1 MKREKSRRENDK
13 KREFSLFSTIALF
26 TFSLLLLSL
35 FPSLSARAEEK
46 IPSVSRAHAD
56 SLATRLVLWNGRICP
71 LNTLATDFTLK
82 VCGQRRPYGY
92 TPEQVVASWALYPET
107 WNRAPL
113 ILVDNDELRRRLA
126 LTGKRASVVQLY
138 DGPAY
143 RLQALLEA
151 AAPDDTRLQSA
162 ITDVDE
168 RVRLVAE
175 LIAGTL
181 IKPAPADTP
190 PIPAWRMQLE
200 LWNNRFPLFN
210 TLYALLLLAAIAGFI
225 YYIRK

>member
-1 MKREKSRRENDK
+1 MKREKSRRGNDK

-113 ILVDNDELRRRLA
+113 ILVDNDELRRLLA
-126 LTGKRASVVQLY
+126 LSGKRASVVQLY

-181 IKPAPADTP
+181 IKPAPADAP
-190 PIPAWRMQLE
+190 PIPAWRLQLE

>member
-1 MKREKSRRENDK
+1 MKREKSRRGNDK

-113 ILVDNDELRRRLA
+113 ILVDNDELRRLLA
-126 LTGKRASVVQLY
+126 LSGKRASVVQLY
-138 DGPAY
+138 DGPTY

-181 IKPAPADTP
+181 IKPAPADAP

>member
-1 MKREKSRRENDK
+1 MK
-13 KREFSLFSTIALF
+13 KRFVILFACLMVFASSLTG
-26 TFSLLLLSL
+26 
-35 FPSLSARAEEK
+35 RAEDES

-113 ILVDNDELRRRLA
+113 ILVDNDELRRLLS

-138 DGPAY
+138 DGPTY

-190 PIPAWRMQLE
+190 PIPAWRLQLE

-210 TLYALLLLAAIAGFI
+210 TLYALLLLAAIGGFI